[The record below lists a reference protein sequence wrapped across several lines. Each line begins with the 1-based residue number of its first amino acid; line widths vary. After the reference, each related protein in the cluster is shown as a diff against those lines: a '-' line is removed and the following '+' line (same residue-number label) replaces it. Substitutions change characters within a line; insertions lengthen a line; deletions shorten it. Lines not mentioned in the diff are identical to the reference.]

1 MSHVDT
7 PRHTII
13 HHVTHLSESSSSF
26 YVAPLNAVPVRASV
40 MSHTIDS
47 CHAYEYA
54 LSQMHLPCHRWIHH
68 VHNNTSRHTCEW
80 VVIIILCCA
89 LKCLPYAWVSHV
101 TYDWVMSHIW
111 ICPVTDAPTM
121 SHINTPR
128 HTKYITSYMWV
139 CHHHHP
145 MLRDWMSSP
154 CVNESCHIQLSHV
167 THINKIGHVT
177 DSPAISHINTSCH
190 TCERVV
196 IIILCCALERLP
208 CVCMSHVT

>member
-111 ICPVTDAPTM
+111 ICPVTDEPTM

-128 HTKYITSYMWV
+128 HTIIHHVIHVSVSSSSSYVARLNVFPVCEWV
-139 CHHHHP
+139 
-145 MLRDWMSSP
+145 MSHTT
-154 CVNESCHIQLSHV
+154 ESCH
-167 THINKIGHVT
+167 TYK
-177 DSPAISHINTSCH
+177 
-190 TCERVV
+190 
-196 IIILCCALERLP
+196 
-208 CVCMSHVT
+208 